1 MTTAFS
7 TFRFSPV
14 ALDAYDFPEGAD
26 EALGTLVEQFD
37 MTEGKRTY
45 WIAAGDQLETY
56 PGEGSYNSCQNR
68 SMHLV
73 VVRGLKNHDRFGD
86 RGSFR
91 KATRAQI
98 ARLSSS
104 AE

>member
-1 MTTAFS
+1 MTSAFS

-14 ALDAYDFPEGAD
+14 TLDTADFPEGAD

-37 MTEGKRTY
+37 MTEGKHSY
-45 WIAAGDQLETY
+45 WVAAGDQMEEY
-56 PGEGSYNSCQNR
+56 SGGGSYNNCSQR
-68 SMHLV
+68 ALHLV
-73 VVRGLKNHDRFGD
+73 VVRGLKDHDRFGD

-98 ARLSSS
+98 AAFS
-104 AE
+104 AFAS